1 MVYVNELRREKAKFR
16 LQIFKIKFPV
26 NNQLS
31 PNKLTQE

>member
-1 MVYVNELRREKAKFR
+1 MVYVKELRREKAKFR